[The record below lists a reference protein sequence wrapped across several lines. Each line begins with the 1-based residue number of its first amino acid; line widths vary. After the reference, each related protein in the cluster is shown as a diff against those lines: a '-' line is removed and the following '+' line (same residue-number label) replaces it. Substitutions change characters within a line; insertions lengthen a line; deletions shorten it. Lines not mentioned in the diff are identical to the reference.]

1 MDNEEIKKIL
11 SSNYKINP
19 LSIKKVKNVY
29 KIECLD
35 DNYCL
40 KVIKYEFK
48 HFYFILSAILHLE
61 KRGFKDIPH
70 IIKTN
75 NDEDYITFFDKYAY
89 LTKWVSG
96 RESNYDNP
104 LEIELV
110 SAKLAE
116 LHLYSEGFIINE
128 NMNPRIGWNRWI
140 KVFNTRKNEILDF
153 KKRINQKAY
162 KDEFDKIY
170 LANINEEVNRAE
182 RAIKGLANAKYYDV
196 MMKEIFKG
204 GFCHHDVANHNI
216 LIDDNYNFNIIDFDY
231 CILDTSIHD
240 LSSLII
246 RTMKNGKWDYKKC
259 EKIIKSYSNVK
270 EINDKKLKLMKEFM
284 RFPQSFWQIGL
295 QKYWE
300 MQPWNEELFLNKLS
314 KYLEDRN
321 EREYFIDSFF

>member
-1 MDNEEIKKIL
+1 MDNEEIKKVI
-11 SSNYKINP
+11 SSNYEITP

-40 KVIKYEFK
+40 KVIKYEFE
-48 HFYFILSAILHLE
+48 HFYFILSAIHYLE
-61 KRGFKDIPH
+61 KRGFKSIPH

-75 NDEDYITFFDKYAY
+75 SGEDYINFYGKFAY
-89 LTKWVSG
+89 LTRWVSG

-104 LEIELV
+104 IEIELV

-116 LHLYSEGFIINE
+116 MHVYSEGFNINRK
-128 NMNPRIGWNRWI
+128 MHPRIGWNKWI
-140 KVFNTRKNEILDF
+140 KVFDTRKNEIIDF
-153 KKRINQKAY
+153 EKRINQKAY
-162 KDEFDKIY
+162 KDDFDKMY
-170 LANINEEVNRAE
+170 LENVREEVERAE
-182 RAIKGLANAKYYDV
+182 RAINGLINSNYQEV
-196 MMKEIFKG
+196 MMKEIFNG

-216 LIDDNYNFNIIDFDY
+216 LIDDNKNFNIIDFDY

-246 RTMKNGKWDYKKC
+246 RTMKNGKWNDKKC
-259 EKIIKSYSNVK
+259 RKIIKSYSDVK
-270 EINDKKLKLMKEFM
+270 EIDDDKIALMKEFI

-300 MQPWNEELFLNKLS
+300 MQPWNEELFLSKLS

-321 EREYFIDSFF
+321 EREYFINSFF